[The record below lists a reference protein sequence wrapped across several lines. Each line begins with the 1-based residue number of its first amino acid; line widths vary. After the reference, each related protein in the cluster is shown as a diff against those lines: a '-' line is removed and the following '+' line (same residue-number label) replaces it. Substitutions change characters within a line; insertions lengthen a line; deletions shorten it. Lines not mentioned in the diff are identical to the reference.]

1 MKGQTISNQITLVIP
16 RWNPS
21 SFFIQAK
28 PSQAKPSLQPL
39 IFFPSRSQAE
49 HQRISSEAPGERPS
63 ERVEI
68 MPGKVRWQGLNDPRR
83 AGELYAER
91 WHTGEPVCFGHL
103 DEPDTSKL
111 SAYRYQL
118 RVLVFNNQFTP
129 FQGNKQTN
137 RLSSHY
143 THLLLSH
150 LYFPQ
155 QIFSLHNI
163 PICQNKQPFNAHL

>member
-1 MKGQTISNQITLVIP
+1 MKRQTISNQITLVIP

-21 SFFIQAK
+21 SFFHPSQAK
-28 PSQAKPSLQPL
+28 PSQAKLAT
-39 IFFPSRSQAE
+39 INFFPSRSQAE

-83 AGELYAER
+83 AGELHAER

-143 THLLLSH
+143 TNLLLSH
-150 LYFPQ
+150 LYFSPTN
-155 QIFSLHNI
+155 IF
-163 PICQNKQPFNAHL
+163 P